1 MPRQRKVEAPVEHT
15 DEALAAMG
23 GESMGPEEF
32 GLRAAAKRDAA
43 MQDAGWITSP
53 QNEADMEP
61 ISDGDVIEQREPL
74 LPPPPEEEAEEE
86 EELEAEEAE
95 TLPTEQEIEDFYL
108 GRYRTREAAEEGL
121 AEKDRTIDRLFREL
135 HARGG
140 ESEPQ
145 PGEQGIDVGAWHEW
159 AAEAV
164 EGGAGAAGAIE
175 AIRTGGPDG
184 YAVYLQH
191 WLSEPDQTAEAML
204 FNNDYQQQMAAM
216 VARQA
221 AAPLLA
227 ERAARDAKIEGD
239 QAKQMVEAQIPD
251 FAEYEADINQL
262 LTEDTGLIPADTM
275 AWLTDLATNHGLQG
289 KVTAWQNLYIVAR
302 SARAPARKRAQQ
314 TERAARRQSGD
325 AARVAATV
333 STAEGSATRTPM
345 TARQRT
351 ETEIRN
357 SLRRE
362 WGMPEIPTD

>member
-32 GLRAAAKRDAA
+32 ALRAAAKRDAA

-108 GRYRTREAAEEGL
+108 GRYRTREAAE
-121 AEKDRTIDRLFREL
+121 
-135 HARGG
+135 
-140 ESEPQ
+140 
-145 PGEQGIDVGAWHEW
+145 
-159 AAEAV
+159 
-164 EGGAGAAGAIE
+164 GGAGAAGAIE

-227 ERAARDAKIEGD
+227 
-239 QAKQMVEAQIPD
+239 
-251 FAEYEADINQL
+251 
-262 LTEDTGLIPADTM
+262 
-275 AWLTDLATNHGLQG
+275 
-289 KVTAWQNLYIVAR
+289 
-302 SARAPARKRAQQ
+302 
-314 TERAARRQSGD
+314 
-325 AARVAATV
+325 
-333 STAEGSATRTPM
+333 
-345 TARQRT
+345 
-351 ETEIRN
+351 
-357 SLRRE
+357 
-362 WGMPEIPTD
+362 